1 MCKNLLTN
9 HRTWVQIDLR
19 ANFKEHLFNV
29 NCCEQKRRK
38 HESKEKFSLSQFFV
52 KTFWRKFRF
61 SQSRNGKNVQF
72 WKQQSVLDYQLL
84 VKNSVV
90 IAFLSTFYNIDFWHD
105 RFRRSF
111 YILYPTVKARAREV
125 TQIVPFEVSICWQ
138 TLVGIRNGFYF

>member
-1 MCKNLLTN
+1 MSIAVNRRDENMKVKKNS
-9 HRTWVQIDLR
+9 
-19 ANFKEHLFNV
+19 A
-29 NCCEQKRRK
+29 C
-38 HESKEKFSLSQFFV
+38 QFFV
-52 KTFWRKFRF
+52 KTFWRKFKF
-61 SQSRNGKNVQF
+61 PHSRNGKNVQF